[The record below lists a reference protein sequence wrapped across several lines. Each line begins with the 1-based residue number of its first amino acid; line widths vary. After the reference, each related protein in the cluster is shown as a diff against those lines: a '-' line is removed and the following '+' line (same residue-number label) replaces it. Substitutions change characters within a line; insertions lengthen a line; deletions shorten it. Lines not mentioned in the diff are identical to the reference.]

1 MATASFISSYPF
13 AVVPDQKL
21 SVQDVMAVH
30 RDNYEGTEFDLTTGL
45 AAGPFGNPNR
55 FEGGAEATMDKQ
67 GRITTLN
74 GAFERPL
81 NIYRCA
87 YVYVNQSRS
96 WLPDPIGGVSW
107 IGLDRPATSVLLPF
121 YAGGLGLP
129 RSLEVADVLRFD
141 RDSMW
146 IAFNYVANYAMLKYS
161 YMIKDIRAEQGRF
174 EARGFGGRQEVEAR
188 ALALWESG
196 DEQGARRLLSE
207 HSAALAD
214 ELLAAWWQ
222 LADHLYITYNDGYIN
237 TTETIAQPV
246 FYPSWWLE
254 AVGYQNGPQAY
265 EQPATR

>member
-1 MATASFISSYPF
+1 
-13 AVVPDQKL
+13 
-21 SVQDVMAVH
+21 
-30 RDNYEGTEFDLTTGL
+30 
-45 AAGPFGNPNR
+45 
-55 FEGGAEATMDKQ
+55 
-67 GRITTLN
+67 
-74 GAFERPL
+74 
-81 NIYRCA
+81 
-87 YVYVNQSRS
+87 
-96 WLPDPIGGVSW
+96 
-107 IGLDRPATSVLLPF
+107 
-121 YAGGLGLP
+121 
-129 RSLEVADVLRFD
+129 LEVADVLRFD